1 MFVSDLRH
9 FLDMPEDAP
18 GPARAMAAH
27 LFDLVRAATAGDPDS
42 AWVSSL
48 TCRRRPGNRPCRGYM
63 VVARPDSRPGSIEW
77 CCERCGDQGVVS
89 GWEDSPFDLRSSD
102 TGASDAELTK
112 SLVVGDDVAASLRDL
127 QLLDRECERLVYR
140 MVGSADGA
148 VLTID
153 AEHLDELLGFVAAE
167 ANHEED
173 RRQRKRLD
181 GAFLVLQGALD
192 SFPGDGPVLATGSA
206 GAPEGQWR
214 IVEMELWDR
223 AALDL
228 VEPAFIDFAADGTG
242 ELRFI
247 AVRGWIDWRVD
258 EGGRVDFT
266 WDGVDEG
273 DQVHGRGWAIA
284 DGNGSLTGR
293 STSIVGTTQA
303 FVPYAGSRCSRTDT
317 GTARPPWA
325 RIRAAAGTLGAA
337 GRGCP
342 SRMVMG
348 YLARAAPVS
357 RPNRDARSPL
367 LWDATAGSSGRP
379 THVLRGTWFV

>member
-9 FLDMPEDAP
+9 FLDMPDDAP
-18 GPARAMAAH
+18 RPARAMAEQ
-27 LFDLVRAATAGDPDS
+27 LFDLVRAATAGDPGR
-42 AWVSSL
+42 AWVSAL

-89 GWEDSPFDLRSSD
+89 GWEDSPFDLRSSH
-102 TGASDAELTK
+102 TGAGDAELTK
-112 SLVVGDDVAASLRDL
+112 SFVVGDDVAASLRDL

-153 AEHLDELLGFVAAE
+153 AEDLDELLGFVAAE

-173 RRQRKRLD
+173 RRRCKRLD

-228 VEPAFIDFAADGTG
+228 VEPAFIDFGADGTG

-293 STSIVGTTQA
+293 IYFHRGDDSSFRA
-303 FVPYAGSRCSRTDT
+303 
-317 GTARPPWA
+317 
-325 RIRAAAGTLGAA
+325 IRRLE
-337 GRGCP
+337 
-342 SRMVMG
+342 
-348 YLARAAPVS
+348 
-357 RPNRDARSPL
+357 
-367 LWDATAGSSGRP
+367 
-379 THVLRGTWFV
+379 VLQN

>member
-1 MFVSDLRH
+1 
-9 FLDMPEDAP
+9 
-18 GPARAMAAH
+18 
-27 LFDLVRAATAGDPDS
+27 
-42 AWVSSL
+42 
-48 TCRRRPGNRPCRGYM
+48 M

-89 GWEDSPFDLRSSD
+89 GWEDSPFDLRSSH
-102 TGASDAELTK
+102 TGAGDAELTK
-112 SLVVGDDVAASLRDL
+112 SFVVGDDVAASLRDL

-153 AEHLDELLGFVAAE
+153 AEDLDELLGFVAAE

-173 RRQRKRLD
+173 RRRCKRLD

-293 STSIVGTTQA
+293 IYFHRGDDSSFRA
-303 FVPYAGSRCSRTDT
+303 
-317 GTARPPWA
+317 
-325 RIRAAAGTLGAA
+325 IRRLE
-337 GRGCP
+337 
-342 SRMVMG
+342 
-348 YLARAAPVS
+348 
-357 RPNRDARSPL
+357 
-367 LWDATAGSSGRP
+367 
-379 THVLRGTWFV
+379 VLQN

>member
-1 MFVSDLRH
+1 MGVRPDLSASARESA
-9 FLDMPEDAP
+9 LP
-18 GPARAMAAH
+18 GVH
-27 LFDLVRAATAGDPDS
+27 GGCAT
-42 AWVSSL
+42 
-48 TCRRRPGNRPCRGYM
+48 
-63 VVARPDSRPGSIEW
+63 DSRPGSIEW

-89 GWEDSPFDLRSSD
+89 GWEDSPFDLRSSH
-102 TGASDAELTK
+102 TGAGDAELTK
-112 SLVVGDDVAASLRDL
+112 SFVVGDDVAASLRDL

-153 AEHLDELLGFVAAE
+153 AEDLDELLGFVAAE

-173 RRQRKRLD
+173 RRRRKRLD

-293 STSIVGTTQA
+293 IYFHRGDDSSFRA
-303 FVPYAGSRCSRTDT
+303 
-317 GTARPPWA
+317 
-325 RIRAAAGTLGAA
+325 IRRLE
-337 GRGCP
+337 
-342 SRMVMG
+342 
-348 YLARAAPVS
+348 
-357 RPNRDARSPL
+357 
-367 LWDATAGSSGRP
+367 
-379 THVLRGTWFV
+379 VLQN